1 MAEAAEMGLGWDQ
14 EAVRGFLV
22 AGHPRDAV
30 IAQIVR
36 AFGAVT
42 GTACVLASV
51 GLWILPGAT
60 SAAELLPFKLV
71 LSGVFFLV
79 GVSLIQLCNDR
90 DRVEIQVDREGQEI
104 RAVRQGRD
112 GRSVVVAAVPFSKVG
127 KIEAEAGRLVVAD
140 REDEV
145 ILQLVVA
152 DTR

>member
-1 MAEAAEMGLGWDQ
+1 MTPKIL
-14 EAVRGFLV
+14 
-22 AGHPRDAV
+22 
-30 IAQIVR
+30 IALTLL
-36 AFGAVT
+36 T
-42 GTACVLASV
+42 GTLTISACAPAVV
-51 GLWILPGAT
+51 GAT